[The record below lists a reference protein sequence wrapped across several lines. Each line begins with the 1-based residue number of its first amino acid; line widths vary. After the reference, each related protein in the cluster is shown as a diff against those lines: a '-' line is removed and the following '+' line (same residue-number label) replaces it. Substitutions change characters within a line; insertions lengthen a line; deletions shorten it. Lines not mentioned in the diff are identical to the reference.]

1 MSCLRLSKCLFKFRS
16 DEVYERNQPRFQVYF
31 YNNNN
36 EFQQHCMSKSLL
48 RNTTRTH
55 VSFSNKNN
63 NNHFLDNDLIEEEEE
78 EEEDRKLVH
87 CEVEVISWR
96 ERRIKAQIS
105 IHARIQSVWN
115 ALTDYERLA
124 DYIPNLVSRFLLYY
138 YYYLF
143 YIIGMCLIILIILNA
158 LERERERLFFLK
170 YFLTYI
176 YNKKYHEFLYF

>member
-1 MSCLRLSKCLFKFRS
+1 MSCLRLSNCLFKFRS

-78 EEEDRKLVH
+78 EEDRKLVH

-105 IHARIQSVWN
+105 IHAHIQSVWN

-158 LERERERLFFLK
+158 LERERLFYLK

>member
-1 MSCLRLSKCLFKFRS
+1 MSCLRLSNCLFKFRS

-78 EEEDRKLVH
+78 EEDRKLVH

-105 IHARIQSVWN
+105 IHAHIQSVWN

-138 YYYLF
+138 LLLYHLNVFDNIKCGWARVQVCREDYYTAELPHVTGF
-143 YIIGMCLIILIILNA
+143 PSP
-158 LERERERLFFLK
+158 
-170 YFLTYI
+170 YFSP
-176 YNKKYHEFLYF
+176 

>member
-1 MSCLRLSKCLFKFRS
+1 MSCLRLSNCLFKFRS

-78 EEEDRKLVH
+78 EEDRKLVH

-105 IHARIQSVWN
+105 IHAHIQSVWN

-158 LERERERLFFLK
+158 LERERERLFFFLK